1 MALHGT
7 RYHPKVLLERELG
20 WYPREDSNLHTR
32 FRKPVLYPAELRGHL
47 AQEDSVLQERRLS
60 THFHYTQHYMEKVL
74 LQLDYLTG
82 PAAGE
87 IQRLQKY
94 IAANTRGK
102 IGTVGGGAGSIGRDE
117 YTKRSAVVQT
127 EQGSGAR

>member
-1 MALHGT
+1 M
-7 RYHPKVLLERELG
+7 
-20 WYPREDSNLHTR
+20 
-32 FRKPVLYPAELRGHL
+32 LYPAELRGHL

-87 IQRLQKY
+87 RSSACKNTLPQ
-94 IAANTRGK
+94 TRG
-102 IGTVGGGAGSIGRDE
+102 GRL
-117 YTKRSAVVQT
+117 AL
-127 EQGSGAR
+127 